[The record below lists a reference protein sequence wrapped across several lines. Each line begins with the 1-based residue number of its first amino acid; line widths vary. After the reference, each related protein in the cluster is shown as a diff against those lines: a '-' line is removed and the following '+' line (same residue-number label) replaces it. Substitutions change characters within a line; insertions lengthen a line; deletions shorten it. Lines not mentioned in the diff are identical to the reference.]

1 MSRRKFTIVTTDGG
15 SGISVREEGK
25 VGGARQGVAMS
36 DDGSEYVS
44 NHDRGAFGKLLA
56 EARELGAVSLEFFV
70 GLNTDAE
77 NDERWSVSAGHPV
90 GDRMAEAY
98 GRTGEEALRRLVER
112 LRIAREGKST

>member
-1 MSRRKFTIVTTDGG
+1 
-15 SGISVREEGK
+15 
-25 VGGARQGVAMS
+25 
-36 DDGSEYVS
+36 
-44 NHDRGAFGKLLA
+44 
-56 EARELGAVSLEFFV
+56 LEFFV

-77 NDERWSVSAGHPV
+77 NDERWSASAHHPV